1 MVNKNQSLIVCQFF
15 ATIGSLKYGIFH
27 SFTNFQNLLMSATDS
42 PKPSPRQF
50 RIFRHKPKLHNQI
63 LLALLVGAL
72 FGALFNV
79 DTHKLK
85 IVHRVGET
93 ERDTIIEHWASLEF
107 LRDGDSKTFGPD
119 DQVAILQFFRS
130 LKPKERREVILIVHL
145 ADSQESLRYER
156 LVSISK
162 VETAATVIKPI
173 GTVFL
178 RLLMFIAI
186 PLVVASLIVGAAGLG
201 DIRKVARL
209 GGKTIGL
216 YLVTTCVAITIGLG
230 LVNLIQPGLRLPKE
244 SREKLIGE
252 YQADISTRIE
262 QEIEFDLVD
271 TFVTIVPTNPFKAL
285 ADSEMLQIVF
295 FAVMVGL
302 TLSLIRKEKAQPVID
317 FFDGISETM
326 IKMVDLIMLTAP
338 FGVFALISATV
349 GEFGFEILQTLF
361 WYAVTVI
368 VGLLLHL
375 FGTLSL
381 LVRFFAKL
389 NPVKFFRALRDPIL
403 IAFTSSSSGATLPIT
418 MEATE
423 KNLGVP
429 KQITSFVLP
438 LGATVNMDGTS
449 LYQAVA
455 AVFIAQVY
463 GFDLTVGQQLTVLL
477 TAVLASIGTAP
488 VPGVGIIMLIIVLRS
503 VHVPEEGIAL
513 ILGIDRILDMSRTV
527 VNISGDAAVA
537 TVVARSE
544 GVLEESQAALGSTS

>member
-1 MVNKNQSLIVCQFF
+1 
-15 ATIGSLKYGIFH
+15 
-27 SFTNFQNLLMSATDS
+27 
-42 PKPSPRQF
+42 
-50 RIFRHKPKLHNQI
+50 
-63 LLALLVGAL
+63 
-72 FGALFNV
+72 
-79 DTHKLK
+79 
-85 IVHRVGET
+85 
-93 ERDTIIEHWASLEF
+93 
-107 LRDGDSKTFGPD
+107 
-119 DQVAILQFFRS
+119 
-130 LKPKERREVILIVHL
+130 
-145 ADSQESLRYER
+145 
-156 LVSISK
+156 
-162 VETAATVIKPI
+162 
-173 GTVFL
+173 
-178 RLLMFIAI
+178 
-186 PLVVASLIVGAAGLG
+186 
-201 DIRKVARL
+201 
-209 GGKTIGL
+209 
-216 YLVTTCVAITIGLG
+216 
-230 LVNLIQPGLRLPKE
+230 NLIQPGLRLPKE

-262 QEIEFDLVD
+262 QEIEFDIVD

-317 FFDGISETM
+317 FLDGISETM
-326 IKMVDLIMLTAP
+326 IKMVDLIMLMAP

-381 LVRFFAKL
+381 LVRFFARL

-403 IAFTSSSSGATLPIT
+403 IAFTSSSSGATLPIN

-463 GFDLTVGQQLTVLL
+463 GFDLTLGQQLTVLL

-488 VPGVGIIMLIIVLRS
+488 VPGVGIIMLIIVLQS
-503 VHVPEEGIAL
+503 VHIPEEGTAL

-544 GVLEESQAALGSTS
+544 GVLKESQAVLGSTS

>member
-1 MVNKNQSLIVCQFF
+1 
-15 ATIGSLKYGIFH
+15 
-27 SFTNFQNLLMSATDS
+27 MSATDS
-42 PKPSPRQF
+42 PKPSLRQF

-72 FGALFNV
+72 FGALFKV
-79 DTHKLK
+79 DIHKLK

-93 ERDTIIEHWASLEF
+93 ERDTVIEHWASLEF
-107 LRDGDSKTFGPD
+107 LRDGGSKTFGPD

-130 LKPKERREVILIVHL
+130 LKPKERREFNLIVHL

-173 GTVFL
+173 GTIFL

-186 PLVVASLIVGAAGLG
+186 PLVLASLIVGAAGLG
-201 DIRKVARL
+201 DIRKMARL

-262 QEIEFDLVD
+262 QEIEFDIVD
-271 TFVTIVPTNPFKAL
+271 TFVTIVPTNPFRAL

-317 FFDGISETM
+317 FLDGISETM

-381 LVRFFAKL
+381 LVRFFARL

-403 IAFTSSSSGATLPIT
+403 IAFTSSSSGATLPIN

-463 GFDLTVGQQLTVLL
+463 GFDLTLGQQLTVLL

-503 VHVPEEGIAL
+503 VHIPEEGTAL

-544 GVLEESQAALGSTS
+544 GVLKESQAALGSTS